1 MLANYLHSIYNYF
14 DSTYI
19 VLTIINNLEMI

>member
-1 MLANYLHSIYNYF
+1 MLANYLHSIYSYF
-14 DSTYI
+14 DITYI